1 MSEMK
6 QKAKKQAE
14 TAIAKVRD
22 IAEETTAKAE
32 EAAKT
37 AQATADETAK
47 VFEDTTVLLKDG
59 FSSWQMKAFELA
71 KANLDSGFDFAQK
84 LVAAKTPAEA
94 FELHADFT
102 RKQMADLSAQAQ
114 ELGALSV
121 KVAEDAAKPAQE
133 GILKSFDE
141 MKKAFAA

>member
-1 MSEMK
+1 MTEAK

-22 IAEETTAKAE
+22 IADETTAAAE
-32 EAAKT
+32 ETAKK

-47 VFEDTTVLLKDG
+47 VFEDTGVLLKDG
-59 FSSWQMKAFELA
+59 LTSWQQKAFELA

-84 LVAAKTPAEA
+84 LVGAKTPAEA
-94 FELHADFT
+94 FELHAEYT
-102 RKQMADLSAQAQ
+102 RKQVADLSSQAQ